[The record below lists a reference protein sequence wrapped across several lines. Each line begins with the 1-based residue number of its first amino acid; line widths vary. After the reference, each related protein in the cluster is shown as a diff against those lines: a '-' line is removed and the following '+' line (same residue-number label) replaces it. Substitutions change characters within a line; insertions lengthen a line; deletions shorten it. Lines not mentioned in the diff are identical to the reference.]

1 MSRGSDRNH
10 RGPYGDND
18 VWIASRRAE
27 RELHGTAISVMR
39 GGADPL
45 VRAGPP
51 GPASFDNEIRLV
63 HGEQAD
69 EGVGC
74 GPGGPPHSAHQFREN
89 EVTLG
94 IAHPTEAA
102 ARASPDEP

>member
-1 MSRGSDRNH
+1 MSRGFGRNR
-10 RGPYGDND
+10 RGPYGDSD
-18 VWIASRRAE
+18 VLIVSSRTE
-27 RELHGTAISVMR
+27 TELHGAAISVMR

-94 IAHPTEAA
+94 DS
-102 ARASPDEP
+102 SPHGCCCTREP